1 MAAPAFKPVPV
12 FPEAEVVEAL
22 KTFWGEETGSSAKT
36 GSPFGA
42 PRKTGGT
49 VFNVRPELDS
59 LRAVEVLL
67 VVEPIIGI
75 ELPDSV
81 VKLGGY
87 NGCDEFVEQL
97 VPGIRAVFDK
107 HHRKHKG

>member
-1 MAAPAFKPVPV
+1 MAAPAYKPARE
-12 FPEAEVVEAL
+12 FPEAEVLEAL
-22 KTFWGEETGSSAKT
+22 KAFWAEETGSSAKT

-42 PRKTGGT
+42 PRKTGGN
-49 VFNVRPELDS
+49 VFDVRPELDS

-67 VVEPIIGI
+67 VVEQIIGI

-87 NGCDEFVEQL
+87 NSCDEFVEQF
-97 VPGIRAVFDK
+97 VPAVRAVFDK